1 MRPRIVNFI
10 VTHCVTEDIQLIR
23 KIRIIRGVLDAS
35 RVKEAIDNKGALK
48 KQESGTI
55 SVEAVITRK
64 SEIKEIENSIKS
76 FHKDIDK
83 ITHHVEKST
92 DSWWEKY
99 GLIITI
105 IAGSASSIVTGLI
118 VYVVNSSNI

>member
-10 VTHCVTEDIQLIR
+10 ITHCVIQDVKLIK
-23 KIRIIRGVLDAS
+23 KIRIIRGVLDAG
-35 RVKEAIDNKGALK
+35 RVKEAIDDKGAFQ
-48 KQESGTI
+48 KQESGKI
-55 SVEAVITRK
+55 SVESVITRN
-64 SEIKEIENSIKS
+64 SEIKEIKNSIKS
-76 FHKDIDK
+76 LHKDIDK

-105 IAGSASSIVTGLI
+105 IAGSVSSIVTGLI
-118 VYVVNSSNI
+118 VYLINPSKI